1 MRACNRIKDTR
12 FRLSF
17 MISTHTPFPLLP
29 AEAILIFSLFQGFK
43 IIMAND

>member
-29 AEAILIFSLFQGFK
+29 AEANLIFFSVSGAQNHYG
-43 IIMAND
+43 